1 MRVAI
6 AKNTKSLTAKG
17 VPVVAVANGI
27 RHPLPL
33 PNGQDWVGDL
43 YTQVF
48 QCISSEAAV
57 PFFLGTRSV
66 APIKDITE
74 PQLKKALLVATA
86 TQTDRKQ
93 LRIVLTKHMNK
104 DEIET
109 ICFDMSIDFEK
120 LSGLNKEAKIREL
133 ILLCEREE
141 RLQELF
147 ENCREMR
154 PNIKW

>member
-93 LRIVLTKHMNK
+93 LRIVLTTHMNK

-109 ICFDMSIDFEK
+109 TSH
-120 LSGLNKEAKIREL
+120 LT
-133 ILLCEREE
+133 
-141 RLQELF
+141 LF
-147 ENCREMR
+147 NR
-154 PNIKW
+154 